1 MAGMGKPLEQLC
13 GGRWGFTDVPLP
25 LMLCLSSR
33 LPCPSATHPQC
44 GGSPCSSST
53 QPGCPDP
60 LPDALYSHLLE
71 LTASW
76 PYSRCRGEGAWQGSA
91 ARSLAS
97 LRSRRWKHI
106 FNQLN
111 NQQQWGFSSCI
122 CLLGTWEM
130 RQCTSSVGQ
139 CCAHGAQ
146 RMVHYSPPV
155 PPPPTSVTMDH
166 KTSSA
171 AGWLAQPLVCL
182 GTQPQDGCCGQWG
195 QLGARENPS
204 CRDTEK
210 DKTHC

>member
-13 GGRWGFTDVPLP
+13 GGRWGLTDVPLP

-33 LPCPSATHPQC
+33 LPCPSATHPHC

-76 PYSRCRGEGAWQGSA
+76 PYSRCRGEGTWQGSA

-97 LRSRRWKHI
+97 LHSRRWKHI

-111 NQQQWGFSSCI
+111 NQQQWDSAVAFAF
-122 CLLGTWEM
+122 WEPGKWDSA
-130 RQCTSSVGQ
+130 RALRGSVVPT
-139 CCAHGAQ
+139 
-146 RMVHYSPPV
+146 VHNAWSTTVHQSHRHPQVSPWTTRRHQQQV
-155 PPPPTSVTMDH
+155 
-166 KTSSA
+166 
-171 AGWLAQPLVCL
+171 G
-182 GTQPQDGCCGQWG
+182 
-195 QLGARENPS
+195 
-204 CRDTEK
+204 
-210 DKTHC
+210 